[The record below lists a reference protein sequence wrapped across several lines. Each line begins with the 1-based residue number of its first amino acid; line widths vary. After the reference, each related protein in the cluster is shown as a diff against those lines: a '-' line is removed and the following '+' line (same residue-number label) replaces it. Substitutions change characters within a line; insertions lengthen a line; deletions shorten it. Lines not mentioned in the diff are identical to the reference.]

1 MAEPEKLPEPV
12 SLEAQIASL
21 LQLLGGTK
29 TTTSP
34 GDTTALQGTLAGL
47 KGADYEAMLKAIFQQ
62 AGGQIPGLQQALG
75 NAIGARS
82 GGNSAVQAALQKL
95 LAQTST
101 GAMDQVAKLQ
111 AQNYQTQANVGN
123 SIAQATQG
131 TTKKSGTDIGT
142 GATNLAA
149 ITAAL
154 QAAKTLGIQDLFKSS
169 TSSTPAAVAA
179 PTGALNTSALATEPA
194 NYSLSSAP
202 AFSSGNQFSTNN
214 QLSNDYTVAPVDY
227 SLPDTNFSSQ
237 GLQAPVDNSSPYD
250 YQLGSYDYSLA
261 PSVDTSLGL
270 DYQPN
275 YSVPDY
281 FDYNQPFEPD
291 YSLFA
296 DGGLVT
302 SRPGKAEGYADGGT
316 VRAGG
321 SRRSANPTFTPQTI
335 DKSLALRSADALRN
349 QFKAPAPAVII
360 PSNSS
365 STDTSSSV
373 GNSNGVGTSSGNGV
387 NSSFSGNYSAA
398 NGINPASFGNAVN
411 KIGAL
416 NTLSG
421 VTKGPTLGPG
431 MGVLGL
437 SARLANAKSKEEALG
452 LAGKTAL
459 NIAAP
464 GLGSVVGFA
473 SDPSLVSGVN
483 LASSLNPMGAA
494 YNAAASL
501 FGFATAGE
509 VVDNAFALKNPNQM
523 MTPAQQQV
531 VEAEQAAAKQAAADK
546 AAAAAIQQAIQAA
559 NPNSAGLTSQAN
571 GMPGDALDNLMGL
584 TNAFGTGGGGG
595 NGGFGGGGFGSSSR
609 GGNDAHSGDSSH
621 GDAGASN
628 SGFSAGGKLTGP
640 GTGTSDSIDIK
651 VSDGETVITAETT
664 KAVNE
669 ALGENFFLALEE
681 AFNPKAAKA
690 QRQMGRA

>member
-1 MAEPEKLPEPV
+1 MAGPEKLPEPV

-29 TTTSP
+29 VTTSP

-111 AQNYQTQANVGN
+111 AQNFQTQANVGN

-179 PTGALNTSALATEPA
+179 PTGALNTSALDTEPA

-335 DKSLALRSADALRN
+335 DQSLALRSADALRN

-373 GNSNGVGTSSGNGV
+373 GNSNGVGTSSGNGG

-421 VTKGPTLGPG
+421 VTGGPTLGPG

-437 SARLANAKSKEEALG
+437 SAGLANAKSKEEALG

-473 SDPSLVSGVN
+473 SDPSLASGIN

-509 VVDNAFALKNPNQM
+509 VVDNARALANPNQM
-523 MTPAQQQV
+523 MTPAQQSLV
-531 VEAEQAAAKQAAADK
+531 ATEAN
-546 AAAAAIQQAIQAA
+546 
-559 NPNSAGLTSQAN
+559 NPSSAGLTAQAN

-584 TNAFGTGGGGG
+584 TNSFGTGDSGGGG
-595 NGGFGGGGFGSSSR
+595 GGGGFGSSSR

-628 SGFSAGGKLTGP
+628 SGFSAGGELTGP

>member
-1 MAEPEKLPEPV
+1 MAGPEKLPQPV
-12 SLEAQIASL
+12 SLESQAAAL

-47 KGADYEAMLKAIFQQ
+47 KGVDYEAMLKAIFQQ

-75 NAIGARS
+75 NAVGARS

-111 AQNYQTQANVGN
+111 AQNFQTQANVGN

-131 TTKKSGTDIGT
+131 TTKKTGTDIKS

-154 QAAKTLGIQDLFKSS
+154 QAAKALGIQDLFKSS
-169 TSSTPAAVAA
+169 TSSTPAAVAT
-179 PTGALNTSALATEPA
+179 PTGALNTSALTTEPA

-202 AFSSGNQFSTNN
+202 AFSSGNQFSTNS

-227 SLPDTNFSSQ
+227 SLPATNTSNQ

-250 YQLGSYDYSLA
+250 YNLGSYDYSLA
-261 PSVDTSLGL
+261 PAVDTSLGL

-281 FDYNQPFEPD
+281 VDYNQPFEPD

-302 SRPGKAEGYADGGT
+302 SRPGKSEGYADGGT

-321 SRRSANPTFTPQTI
+321 SRRSANPTFAPQTI
-335 DKSLALRSADALRN
+335 DQSLALRSADALRG
-349 QFKAPAPAVII
+349 QFQAPAPIVTI

-365 STDTSSSV
+365 SV
-373 GNSNGVGTSSGNGV
+373 GNSSGVGTSRGTGGSG
-387 NSSFSGNYSAA
+387 SFSGNSSVS

-411 KIGAL
+411 KIGAF
-416 NTLSG
+416 NALSG
-421 VTKGPTLGPG
+421 VTNGPTLGPG

-437 SARLANAKSKEEALG
+437 SAGLANAKSKEEALG

-464 GLGSVVGFA
+464 GLGAVVGFA
-473 SDPSLVSGVN
+473 SDPSLASGIN
-483 LASSLNPMGAA
+483 LASSLNPLGAA

-509 VVDNAFALKNPNQM
+509 VVDNARALANPNQM
-523 MTPAQQQV
+523 MTPAQQSLV
-531 VEAEQAAAKQAAADK
+531 ATEAN
-546 AAAAAIQQAIQAA
+546 
-559 NPNSAGLTSQAN
+559 NPNSAGLTAQAN
-571 GMPGDALDNLMGL
+571 AMPGDALGNLMGL
-584 TNAFGTGGGGG
+584 TDSFGTGNSGGG
-595 NGGFGGGGFGSSSR
+595 GGGGFGSSSR

-628 SGFSAGGKLTGP
+628 SGFSAGGELTGP

-669 ALGENFFLALEE
+669 ALGENFFLALDE

-690 QRQMGRA
+690 QRQLGRA